1 MEYVSFEETIG
12 VYDGDQSVVDSC
24 LSYVYDLQKTCPES
38 DGNSNYG
45 GWQKDIDHPI
55 KHIILREF
63 KKYIKHY
70 MIEEPYWVNFNK
82 LFCNINPTGASNTM
96 HHHTVGEFSGAFWL
110 KANEN
115 SGDLIVMNPYP
126 NKFMNTCTIAK
137 RDYNAMYFTPQTNR
151 GLFFNSNLIHYVDVN
166 RSQEDRVSIA
176 YHIGVHYL

>member
-1 MEYVSFEETIG
+1 MQYVSFEETIG

-24 LSYVYDLQKTCPES
+24 LSYVYDLQKVCPES

-55 KHIILREF
+55 KQVILREF

-70 MIEEPYWVNFNK
+70 MVDEPYLVDFTK
-82 LFCNINPTGASNTM
+82 FFCNINPTGSSNTM

-110 KANEN
+110 KAQKEA
-115 SGDLIVMNPYP
+115 GDLIVMNPYP
-126 NKFMNTCTIAK
+126 NKFMNTCTISK
-137 RDYNAMYFTPQTNR
+137 RDYNAMYFTPKSNT
-151 GLFFNSNLIHYVDVN
+151 GVFFNSNLIHYVDIN

-176 YHIGVHYL
+176 YHIGLHYL